1 MKKVL
6 LLILMGSLA
15 ISCSNTSYVSDN
27 VEKQTDSKYYTSAF
41 PSQDVSQYLEKAE
54 ESILRI
60 VSTAYYQN
68 YYFNNPRIT
77 LHDIETNDLSK
88 IADSQ
93 VSTEN
98 SSAGTAI
105 VLQQNKDRSLL
116 ITSAHVVTSPDTSIS
131 YFKGENIITNKYIK
145 SIRIKQQQS
154 DIGFDGR
161 KINQFNIIASDRFVD
176 LAMLTIQSEKAEL
189 SKTPIPFDIG
199 NSRNLQAGSF
209 LYILGFPKGYPM
221 VTRGIVSKFSN
232 TESHLLTSDA
242 IFNPGIS
249 GGMVLASKDSY
260 KTLDWV
266 GMARSA
272 TVSKERILVPRP
284 DSSKSDAAIEPYTD
298 IPYIVPKKRISYGIT
313 QVVPSYFIAEFIN
326 NHQKEISKHGFGY
339 SVDVRL

>member
-1 MKKVL
+1 MKNVL
-6 LLILMGSLA
+6 LLILIGSLA
-15 ISCSNTSYVSDN
+15 TGCSSTSNVSDN
-27 VEKQTDSKYYTSAF
+27 VERQAKSKYYTSAF
-41 PSQDVSQYLEKAE
+41 PSQGTSQYLKRAE
-54 ESILRI
+54 RSILRI
-60 VSTAYYQN
+60 LSTAHYQN
-68 YYFNNPRIT
+68 YYFKNPRIT
-77 LHDIETNDLSK
+77 LNDIKTNDLSK

-116 ITSAHVVTSPDTSIS
+116 ITCSHVVTSPDTTIN
-131 YFKGENIITNKYIK
+131 YFKGDNIITNKYIK
-145 SIRIKQQQS
+145 SIKIKQQQS
-154 DIGFDGR
+154 DIGFDGQ
-161 KINQFNIIASDRFVD
+161 KVNQFNIIASDRFVD
-176 LAMLTIQSEKAEL
+176 LAMLTIQSEKAEF
-189 SKTPIPFDIG
+189 SKASLPFDIG

-221 VTRGIVSKFSN
+221 VTRGIVSKFTD

-249 GGMVLASKDSY
+249 GGLVLASKDNY

-272 TVSKERILVPRP
+272 SVSTERILVPRP
-284 DSSKSDAAIEPYTD
+284 DSSKSDTAIKPYTGT
-298 IPYIVPKKRISYGIT
+298 PYIVPKKRISYGIT

-326 NHQKEISKHGFGY
+326 DHQKEITKQGFSY
-339 SVDVRL
+339 SVDVGL